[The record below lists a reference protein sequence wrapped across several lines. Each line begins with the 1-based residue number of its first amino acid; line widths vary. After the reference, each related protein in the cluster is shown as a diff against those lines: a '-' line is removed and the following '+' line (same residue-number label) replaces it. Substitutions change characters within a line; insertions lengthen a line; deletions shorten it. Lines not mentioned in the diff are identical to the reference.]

1 MKRTALVVLIS
12 CLWAGAVSAGN
23 LATGGQTPPQLRS
36 RFIRVEGL
44 AIGGLYETRDR
55 MGAVSGRLGKVTLV
69 AGRARVGVSY
79 LDGFGRPK
87 SMSEGNSVI
96 EMLWPMHAGASLL
109 SRPRPIAR
117 LGGLLPEAYAEAVVG
132 PWNQRD
138 AHYKYEPNARLTLG
152 CGIGGDCLG
161 VRLEVGYVFGHD
173 AFYTGVQLHGLTYD
187 LAL

>member
-1 MKRTALVVLIS
+1 MKRAVLAVLGC
-12 CLWAGAVSAGN
+12 CLWAGTVSAGN
-23 LATGGQTPPQLRS
+23 LVPGSPAPAPS
-36 RFIRVEGL
+36 PARFIRVEGI

-55 MGAVSGRLGKVTLV
+55 MGACSGRLGKVTCMI
-69 AGRARVGVSY
+69 GRARVGVSY

-87 SMSEGNSVI
+87 SMNEGNSVI
-96 EMLWPMHAGASLL
+96 EMLWPLHAGVSLL
-109 SRPRPIAR
+109 SHPRPIAR

-161 VRLEVGYVFGHD
+161 VRAELGYVFGRD
-173 AFYTGVQLHGLTYD
+173 AFYTGVQLHGLTFD
-187 LAL
+187 IPF